1 MPTGLKVGE
10 SAPGDP
16 TQLNRIEAR
25 YERDSEVDSEG
36 KVMAEET
43 GTVSRLAELARDIKI
58 AMLTTV
64 DDDGHFISVPMA
76 QQEVEHDGDLW
87 FFAERD
93 SRVVRNL
100 ASDSHVGVTL
110 SSSDTWI
117 SIDGEAEV
125 VDDSAKAHDLWNS
138 WVEAW
143 LPQGPDDP
151 SVVLIKVSG
160 HGAEYWDTPGG
171 RVASILSFAK
181 AKVTGKPYEGTENE
195 RVDL

>member
-1 MPTGLKVGE
+1 MTDQTGE
-10 SAPGDP
+10 
-16 TQLNRIEAR
+16 I
-25 YERDSEVDSEG
+25 
-36 KVMAEET
+36 
-43 GTVSRLAELARDIKI
+43 SRLAELAKGIRI

-64 DDDGHFISVPMA
+64 DEEGHFISVPMA
-76 QQEVEHDGDLW
+76 QQEVEFDGDLW

-100 ASDSHVGVTL
+100 ILNPHVGVTL

-117 SIDGEAEV
+117 SIDGDGEV
-125 VDDSAKAHDLWNS
+125 VQDPAKAHELWNS

-151 SVVLIKVSG
+151 NVVLIKVTG

-171 RVASILSFAK
+171 RAASILSFAK
-181 AKVTGKPYEGTENE
+181 AKITGKRYEGAENE
-195 RVDL
+195 RVDLDSAAAEENR

>member
-1 MPTGLKVGE
+1 MTDQTGE
-10 SAPGDP
+10 
-16 TQLNRIEAR
+16 I
-25 YERDSEVDSEG
+25 
-36 KVMAEET
+36 
-43 GTVSRLAELARDIKI
+43 SRLAELAKGIRI

-64 DDDGHFISVPMA
+64 DEEGHFISVPMA
-76 QQEVEHDGDLW
+76 QQEVEFDGDLW

-100 ASDSHVGVTL
+100 TLNPHVGVTL

-117 SIDGEAEV
+117 SIDGDGEV
-125 VDDSAKAHDLWNS
+125 IQDPAKARELWNS

-151 SVVLIKVSG
+151 NVVLIKVTG

-171 RVASILSFAK
+171 RAASILSFAK
-181 AKVTGKPYEGTENE
+181 AKITGNRYEGAENE
-195 RVDL
+195 RVDLDSAAAEDR

>member
-1 MPTGLKVGE
+1 MN
-10 SAPGDP
+10 D
-16 TQLNRIEAR
+16 
-25 YERDSEVDSEG
+25 
-36 KVMAEET
+36 ET
-43 GTVSRLAELARDIKI
+43 GEISRLAELAKGIKI

-64 DDDGHFISVPMA
+64 DEEGHFISVPMA
-76 QQEVEHDGDLW
+76 QQEVEFDRDLW

-100 ASDSHVGVTL
+100 TLNPHVGVTL

-117 SIDGEAEV
+117 SIDGDGEV
-125 VDDSAKAHDLWNS
+125 IEDAAKARDLWNS

-151 SVVLIKVSG
+151 NLVLIKVTG

-171 RVASILSFAK
+171 RAASILSFAK
-181 AKVTGKPYEGTENE
+181 AKITGKRYEGAENE
-195 RVDL
+195 QVDLDNPSAEEDR